1 MGDHGVSTQ
10 DRSAPASYRSVLANR
25 EFTGLMIAQ
34 VFSECGDQIARVG
47 LAVLVLARTNNPF
60 LAALAFVVGYVPAI
74 LGAALLGPFADR
86 FSRRTVMLV
95 ADAGRALLIGL
106 LAVLAVPSTRSG

>member
-74 LGAALLGPFADR
+74 LGAALLGPSQIV
-86 FSRRTVMLV
+86 SR
-95 ADAGRALLIGL
+95 
-106 LAVLAVPSTRSG
+106 AVP